1 VSPSSP
7 VRSPAQN
14 ASPRIVLA
22 KPGMDGHNRGVRVVA
37 RALVSAGCDVIYLGI
52 RRTAQ
57 EIAAVAV
64 QEDADAVGISLLS
77 GAHVA
82 LCTAVRQAL
91 DAAGAIDVP
100 LICGGIIPDED
111 FERMRQAGAQAIF
124 TPGASLQTIAETV
137 WKIFG
142 DREARRRSSLTQPE
156 V

>member
-1 VSPSSP
+1 VSPSSQK
-7 VRSPAQN
+7 VA
-14 ASPRIVLA
+14 PRIVLA

-37 RALVSAGCDVIYLGI
+37 SALVNSGCDVIYLGI
-52 RRTAQ
+52 RRSAE

-91 DAAGAIDVP
+91 DAAGARDVP

-111 FERMRQAGAQAIF
+111 FELMRKAGARAIF
-124 TPGASLQTIAETV
+124 TPGASLQAIAETI
-137 WKIFG
+137 WHICG
-142 DREARRRSSLTQPE
+142 DRRSQRQSSLIQPE
-156 V
+156 G